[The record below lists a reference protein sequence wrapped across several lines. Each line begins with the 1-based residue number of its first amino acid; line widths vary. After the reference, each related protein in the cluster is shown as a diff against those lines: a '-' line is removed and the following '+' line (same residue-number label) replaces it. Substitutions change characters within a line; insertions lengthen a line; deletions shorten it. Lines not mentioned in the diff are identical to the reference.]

1 MRVFKIAAVSAAAV
15 MVLAACGDAPDEE
28 TDTADTETTAA
39 DADAD
44 ADTGT
49 DADADTATGGDEAD
63 QTAPAAGGD
72 LSDFK
77 ACMISDAGGFD
88 DQSFNQAAHSG
99 LTAAETS
106 LGIQIADA
114 ESNSDAEF
122 GPNIDAMVQQDCN
135 FVIGAGFL
143 LEQAIEDAANA
154 NPETNFGLVD
164 SGFSDADFNPIELDN
179 GKPILFNTSEAA
191 FLAGYVAAGMTETDK
206 VATYG
211 GLPIPSVQIFMD
223 GFSDGIDA
231 YNEDNG
237 AAVELLGWDKESQNG
252 SFANSFDD
260 QAQGSSLGEQFISQG
275 ADIIMPVAGP
285 VGLGTA
291 AVAEGTDT
299 KLIWVD
305 LDGYETTEYGD
316 IILTS
321 VLKEI
326 GTAVEGAI
334 ADTADGSFSNE
345 PYVGTLENGGV
356 ALAPFHDFEDEV
368 PQELK
373 DKLAEYEQQIIS
385 GELVIESPNA
395 P

>member
-1 MRVFKIAAVSAAAV
+1 
-15 MVLAACGDAPDEE
+15 MVLAACGEAPSEE
-28 TDTADTETTAA
+28 TETTP
-39 DADAD
+39 DA
-44 ADTGT
+44 GS
-49 DADADTATGGDEAD
+49 TAGGDGGTETGD
-63 QTAPAAGGD
+63 SEGETAAAGGD
-72 LSDFK
+72 NADFK
-77 ACMISDAGGFD
+77 ACMVSDAGGFD
-88 DQSFNQAAHSG
+88 DQSFNQGAYSG
-99 LTAAETS
+99 LLAAEKN
-106 LGIQIADA
+106 LGITKAEA

-122 GPNIDAMVQQDCN
+122 GPNIDAMVQQDCD
-135 FVIGAGFL
+135 FVIGVGFL
-143 LEQAIEDAANA
+143 LEDAIQAAAEA
-154 NPETNFGLVD
+154 NPETTFGLLD
-164 SGFSDADFNPIELDN
+164 SGFSDENFAPVELDN

-191 FLAGYVAAGMTETDK
+191 FLAGYLAAGMTETDK

-223 GFSDGIDA
+223 GFSDGVNQ

-237 AAVELLGWDKESQNG
+237 TAVELLGWDKEAQNG

-260 QAQGSSLGEQFISQG
+260 QSQGASLGEQFISQG

-291 AVAEGTDT
+291 SVAEGTDT

-305 LDGYETTEYGD
+305 SDGYVTTEYGD
-316 IILTS
+316 LILTS
-321 VLKEI
+321 VLKDM
-326 GTAVEGAI
+326 GPAVEATI
-334 ADTADGSFSNE
+334 QESVEGSFTNE

-356 ALAPFHDFEDEV
+356 SLAPFYDFEDAV

-373 DKLAEYEQQIIS
+373 DKLAEYEEQIKS

>member
-15 MVLAACGDAPDEE
+15 LVLAACSDAPDE
-28 TDTADTETTAA
+28 DTETTDTETSA
-39 DADAD
+39 DAGDGGDATAD
-44 ADTGT
+44 DTGQT
-49 DADADTATGGDEAD
+49 DDGSD
-63 QTAPAAGGD
+63 QTAVAGD
-72 LSDFK
+72 MADFK

-88 DQSFNQAAHSG
+88 DQSFNQAAHAG
-99 LTAAETS
+99 LTAAESS

-154 NPETNFGLVD
+154 NPDTNFGLVD

-191 FLAGYVAAGMTETDK
+191 FLAGYLAAGMTETDK
-206 VATYG
+206 VATFG

-237 AAVELLGWDKESQNG
+237 TTVELLGWDKEAQNG
-252 SFANSFDD
+252 AFANTFDD
-260 QAQGSSLGEQFISQG
+260 QSQGASLGEQFISQG

-291 AVAEGTDT
+291 SVAEGTDT

-316 IILTS
+316 LILTS

-326 GTAVEGAI
+326 GSAVEGSI
-334 ADTADGSFSNE
+334 AETADGTFSNE

-373 DKLAEYEQQIIS
+373 DKLTEYQDQIIA